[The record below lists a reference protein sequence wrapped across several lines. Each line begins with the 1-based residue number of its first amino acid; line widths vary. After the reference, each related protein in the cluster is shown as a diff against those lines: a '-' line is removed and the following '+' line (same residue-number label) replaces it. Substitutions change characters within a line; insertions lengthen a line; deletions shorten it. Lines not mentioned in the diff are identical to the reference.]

1 MRASSAYPQVS
12 NRNYVKFVA
21 IAVGVCFL
29 FAFFADR
36 PPVDVSAGELPLPG
50 AESNLRGG
58 DAR

>member
-1 MRASSAYPQVS
+1 MSMRASSAYPQVS

-36 PPVDVSAGELPLPG
+36 PPVDETRIPG
-50 AESNLRGG
+50 ADLNLRGG
-58 DAR
+58 NEG